1 MASSRHKPKPGR
13 AGTRPQAGP
22 GVRGR
27 SVSQGLSGGS
37 VPSSPQHSALGP
49 RAAGLGDHHE
59 RQLLEVLLD
68 ETKERGTPAPAAAST
83 PAHTSPRQPQLPE
96 GETGAN
102 QERVSGVQR
111 ERSLRRART
120 ETGPHLGLG
129 DWAAARLF
137 PRNTKGQLDF
147 GRHGPPRRADG
158 GGQSEREN
166 QGLVVSDFS
175 PDRSAASSSSSRRA
189 RWAAPRRTVA
199 AFIRRRIDSSSSA
212 WVARPAATRLR

>member
-111 ERSLRRART
+111 ERSLRRARA
-120 ETGPHLGLG
+120 ETGPHPGPR
-129 DWAAARLF
+129 DWAAAACFRGT
-137 PRNTKGQLDF
+137 PRGNWTSGDTDRPAEQMAEARASARIKASWSRTSARTGAQPPRAPRGARAGQPR
-147 GRHGPPRRADG
+147 GARSPPSSGGASTRPPRPGSPGPP
-158 GGQSEREN
+158 
-166 QGLVVSDFS
+166 
-175 PDRSAASSSSSRRA
+175 
-189 RWAAPRRTVA
+189 PRG
-199 AFIRRRIDSSSSA
+199 
-212 WVARPAATRLR
+212 